1 MNHNQE
7 FNVKSR
13 STFIELTS
21 ILFLLIVPLT
31 LFLLV
36 KIDLLNRALADGVA
50 LSFFLLFCLNRLGF
64 IVISFMVAFITSFH
78 ILLSGAYLHILNFS
92 ILPIAALT
100 FSSPLISK
108 NTLYIPIKNKNIIN
122 NKIITTTPNSS
133 DITEIEDW
141 IWYLD
146 ATRSNDIDINQNTSA
161 IFESLSD
168 SITSYKIELIVET
181 NYGCLDTAFGEIAVL
196 STPEA
201 DFAIPTED
209 VPNYGTY
216 LLDATSSTTG
226 IGNSASPEFY
236 DYNWIISDGP
246 YDLVSILNSKDDND
260 KFYFPSPD
268 SLYYQFN
275 YFLYGE
281 NDFTEICLIVGNTY
295 DISSG
300 TEKTCQDTVCKN
312 VRIQAW
318 GELFVPNAL
327 YPEASDDGSR
337 LFLPKGKS
345 LVEYNL
351 QIFDKFGN
359 LVWENNE
366 LNVSDGSPKIGWDG
380 TSNGSLLPQGTYIW
394 KIAAKFI
401 NGPWNGIGDNNKKT
415 GTVYLIR

>member
-1 MNHNQE
+1 MNVTINDPIHSNAFE
-7 FNVKSR
+7 SIPSNTTSFNA
-13 STFIELTS
+13 TS
-21 ILFLLIVPLT
+21 PHAGVFDIIISLENTIT
-31 LFLLV
+31 NC
-36 KIDLLNRALADGVA
+36 KID
-50 LSFFLLFCLNRLGF
+50 SLFN
-64 IVISFMVAFITSFH
+64 IYIYPNPTAK
-78 ILLSGAYLHILNFS
+78 FS
-92 ILPIAALT
+92 PIDSVFCYEDSKEIYFT
-100 FSSPLISK
+100 DSSSIA
-108 NTLYIPIKNKNIIN
+108 NKNLFESH
-122 NKIITTTPNSS
+122 SS

-216 LLDATSSTTG
+216 LFDATSSTTG